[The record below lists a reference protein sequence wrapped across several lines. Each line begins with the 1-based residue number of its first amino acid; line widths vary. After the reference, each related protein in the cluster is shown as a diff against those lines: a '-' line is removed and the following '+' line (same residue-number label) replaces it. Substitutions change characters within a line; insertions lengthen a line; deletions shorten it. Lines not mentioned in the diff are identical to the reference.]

1 MGVLLDIEKN
11 VGGSDRL
18 VRVLAGAVSGVLS
31 LAVLGQMV
39 ALPALASPVLGVLSL
54 LLLVTGTVNV
64 CPLYGALGVGTRGSR
79 R

>member
-1 MGVLLDIEKN
+1 MGVLLNMEKN

-39 ALPALASPVLGVLSL
+39 ALPALASPVLGVLAL

-64 CPLYGALGVGTRGSR
+64 CPLYSALGVGTRGSR